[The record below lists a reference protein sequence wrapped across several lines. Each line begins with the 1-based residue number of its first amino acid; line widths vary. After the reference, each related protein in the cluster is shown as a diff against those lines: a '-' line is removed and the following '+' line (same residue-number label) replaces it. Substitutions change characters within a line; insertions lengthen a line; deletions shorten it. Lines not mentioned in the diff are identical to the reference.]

1 MVRKAAKKDGGTKVL
16 LNVSDF
22 APGEY
27 SVSLKLIISGRSG
40 ERAIVMFVNKTPC
53 AMSNLT
59 NPAKRRKV

>member
-27 SVSLKLIISGRSG
+27 SVSLKLIIPDVQGKGQLS
-40 ERAIVMFVNKTPC
+40 C
-53 AMSNLT
+53 MST
-59 NPAKRRKV
+59 KHRGHI